1 MRSTRCWSNAG
12 SRPARP
18 SRRKIRSL
26 TDTDQR
32 PSRRGLLHD
41 RLRLPVIAAPM
52 LLVSGPEMVI
62 GASRAGVAGSFPAAN
77 CRHSDEIDAELAA
90 STASNGN
97 SDGTG
102 TGTEPRGHNPVPHL
116 LTNRIDTAL

>member
-1 MRSTRCWSNAG
+1 MRSSRCWSNAG

-26 TDTDQR
+26 TDTDKR

-52 LLVSGPEMVI
+52 FLVSGPEMVI
-62 GASRAGVAGSFPAAN
+62 GESRAGVAGRFPAAH
-77 CRHSDEIDAELAA
+77 CRTSDELDAWLSAIPAA
-90 STASNGN
+90 IGTH
-97 SDGTG
+97 DGVVDRA
-102 TGTEPRGHNPVPHL
+102 EPWGIHHVATRRDKRL
-116 LTNRIDTAL
+116 

>member
-26 TDTDQR
+26 TDTDKR

-52 LLVSGPEMVI
+52 FLVSGPAMVI
-62 GASRAGVAGSFPAAN
+62 GASRAGVAGSFPAPN
-77 CRHSDEIDAELAA
+77 CRTRDELDAWLAA
-90 STASNGN
+90 NTAALGN
-97 SDGTG
+97 SDG
-102 TGTEPRGHNPVPHL
+102 PVGRAGPWRSGEHPAERPSPMH
-116 LTNRIDTAL
+116 TPD

>member
-26 TDTDQR
+26 TDTDKR
-32 PSRRGLLHD
+32 PSRRGLQHD

-52 LLVSGPEMVI
+52 FLVSGPEMVI

-77 CRHSDEIDAELAA
+77 CRPSDELDAWLAA
-90 STASNGN
+90 ITAAIRKHHGAV
-97 SDGTG
+97 DRAP
-102 TGTEPRGHNPVPHL
+102 PRGLHPFPPRPP
-116 LTNRIDTAL
+116 TPIAPP